1 MTTTVLKTY
10 LKWKDSIIIN
20 YRSYKQH
27 LNEFEFRNDLLELLE
42 NFENKIMD
50 YDDFNEIFLIVLD
63 KYAPLKEKVLR
74 GNNAPFMN
82 KIFSNAIMNRSKLKN
97 KFNKNPTEL
106 NKSLYNIQRNYC
118 INLLKGNSSV
128 KKVCFLRF

>member
-10 LKWKDSIIIN
+10 FKRKNSIIIN

-27 LNEFEFRNDLLELLE
+27 LNEFEFRNDLLALLE
-42 NFENKIMD
+42 SFENIIMD

-63 KYAPLKEKVLR
+63 KYAPLKAKVLR

-97 KFNKNPTEL
+97 KFNKNLTEL
-106 NKSLYNIQRNYC
+106 NKSL
-118 INLLKGNSSV
+118 
-128 KKVCFLRF
+128 

>member
-1 MTTTVLKTY
+1 
-10 LKWKDSIIIN
+10 
-20 YRSYKQH
+20 
-27 LNEFEFRNDLLELLE
+27 
-42 NFENKIMD
+42 MD

-63 KYAPLKEKVLR
+63 KYAPLKAKVLR

-97 KFNKNPTEL
+97 KFNKNLTEL

-118 INLLKGNSSV
+118 VNLLRTE
-128 KKVCFLRF
+128 KKKYYNDLI